1 MNTRLHLQLCSL
13 SYAINVT
20 EKRLIL
26 DGPSRHRQKL
36 KYIPQV
42 WGGTLCMSAAALPVQ
57 TWWPATWL
65 PRTAGARLWAREK
78 GRPREPFSGGWND
91 RCWLPAHLPSLP
103 GFSSDALFL
112 ILGSPSIFSCLSHL
126 LYWFSNAPYKVC
138 AQLEKLFCS
147 IFRGQLLHNLIS
159 HNKYTPGRW
168 KMGGVLESSW
178 LCLGFRGYLKRFSC
192 YSTSYLAY
200 MGWPSLLCFL
210 GSLVDYQLK
219 LRKCRVVLDISIN
232 FSIKSDIFIH
242 THFYQLSSSVSAKIF
257 FLFTFTVH
265 KTLVGEIVSV
275 MF

>member
-1 MNTRLHLQLCSL
+1 MAPTSVVLFAHTSLSLFLLFSEPFEMNTRLHLQLCSL

-36 KYIPQV
+36 KYIPQI

-78 GRPREPFSGGWND
+78 GWPREPFSGGWND
-91 RCWLPAHLPSLP
+91 RCWLPAHLPSFP
-103 GFSSDALFL
+103 GFSSDSLFL
-112 ILGSPSIFSCLSHL
+112 TLGFPSIFSSLSHL
-126 LYWFSNAPYKVC
+126 LYRFSNAPYKVC

-168 KMGGVLESSW
+168 ETDGVLESSQ
-178 LCLGFRGYLKRFSC
+178 LCLGFRGYLKEFSC
-192 YSTSYLAY
+192 HSILCLAY
-200 MGWPSLLCFL
+200 MSWPLL
-210 GSLVDYQLK
+210 
-219 LRKCRVVLDISIN
+219 
-232 FSIKSDIFIH
+232 
-242 THFYQLSSSVSAKIF
+242 
-257 FLFTFTVH
+257 LFR
-265 KTLVGEIVSV
+265 LVGWLPTQIKKMPCGSWY
-275 MF
+275 FH